1 MCLCAYVNWGQLKV
15 DRVEG
20 DIFYQFF
27 KYIHIHPACLSP
39 YLPGYASQLSTPPI
53 FLRLYMV
60 ANDIL
65 PCTGFLWCSYHLDH
79 ESKQNDMKYVRA
91 VGCYR
96 EDMGTV
102 NQNPNNDTENSVCHR
117 VQRKGLGI
125 WHQSYP
131 NSKAS
136 EKMGDASRRQISY
149 GWLPASILV
158 SRKDFHSELEVN

>member
-91 VGCYR
+91 VGATGRIWALWIRTQTMTQKIQCVTESKGKALGY
-96 EDMGTV
+96 
-102 NQNPNNDTENSVCHR
+102 DTSHIPTA
-117 VQRKGLGI
+117 KHL
-125 WHQSYP
+125 
-131 NSKAS
+131 
-136 EKMGDASRRQISY
+136 RR
-149 GWLPASILV
+149 WEMPLDVRFLMDDFLLV
-158 SRKDFHSELEVN
+158 S